1 MQVGA
6 RETLRVPNKLSI
18 ILHRRIAGS
27 PRDGG
32 EHGDAPVLRE
42 GDSRVDDG
50 IMEALATQVLSMT
63 TNAARNPISSG
74 TAAQRILVAVSL
86 ILFAAGLVSARFGM
100 QPEIGL
106 WARWVAVG
114 LFVPVAV
121 RRRSLLVWTFFAMLA
136 GAELGADAPHLAAQT
151 HFIGEVFLRLIR
163 MIVAPLIFGGIVTGI
178 AGHGELRGVG
188 RVAVKSIVYFEIV
201 TTLGL
206 IIGLVAMNV
215 SHAGVGIV
223 LPATVQAIAPAA
235 QQEGWQQLVVNIFPE
250 NIAQAVAQNQIL
262 QVAVF
267 ALLFGVALAQLPES
281 KRAPLLSVLQSLT
294 EAMFRLT
301 GIIMYM
307 APLAAGAAMAFT
319 VGSMGLVTLLPLL
332 KLVVTYYVALGA
344 FVVLAVVPSLLL
356 ARVPLREFATA
367 VAEPAAL
374 GFATTSSEAALPLAM
389 ERMEEFGVPR
399 WIVSFV
405 IPMGYTFNMTGGSVY
420 LSMAALFAAQ
430 AAGISLSLGAQF
442 VMVATLMLTSKG
454 LAGVPRASLVVLM
467 ASAAALH
474 LPAAAVLIILGVDT
488 LMDMGR
494 TAMNVIGNCLAAAV
508 VGSWEGK
515 GEEAV
520 VSGQ

>member
-1 MQVGA
+1 MRDSEIA
-6 RETLRVPNKLSI
+6 ISLRWLGLALFLP
-18 ILHRRIAGS
+18 IA
-27 PRDGG
+27 
-32 EHGDAPVLRE
+32 L
-42 GDSRVDDG
+42 
-50 IMEALATQVLSMT
+50 
-63 TNAARNPISSG
+63 
-74 TAAQRILVAVSL
+74 
-86 ILFAAGLVSARFGM
+86 
-100 QPEIGL
+100 
-106 WARWVAVG
+106 
-114 LFVPVAV
+114 
-121 RRRSLLVWTFFAMLA
+121 RRRSLLLWTFFAMLA
-136 GAELGADAPHLAAQT
+136 GAELGLDAPRFAAQA
-151 HFIGEVFLRLIR
+151 HFIGDIFLRLIR

-188 RVAVKSIVYFEIV
+188 RVAIKSIVYFEIV

-223 LPATVQAIAPAA
+223 LPASVQATAPTAPH
-235 QQEGWQQLVVNIFPE
+235 EGWQQLIVNIFPE

-267 ALLFGVALAQLPES
+267 ALLFGVALATMPEA
-281 KRAPLLSVLQSLT
+281 KRAPMVSVLQSLT

-301 GIIMYM
+301 GILMYI

-319 VGSMGLVTLLPLL
+319 VGSMGMSTLVSLL
-332 KLVVTYYVALGA
+332 KLVITYYAALIA
-344 FVVLAVVPSLLL
+344 FVLLAVVPSLMLV
-356 ARVPLREFATA
+356 RVSLRRFAA
-367 VAEPAAL
+367 AIAEPAAL

-405 IPMGYTFNMTGGSVY
+405 IPMGYSFNMTGGSVY

-430 AAGISLSLGAQF
+430 AAGLHLSLGAQF
-442 VMVATLMLTSKG
+442 VMIATLMLTSKG
-454 LAGVPRASLVVLM
+454 VAGVPRASLVVLM

-508 VGSWEGK
+508 VARWEGQMQET
-515 GEEAV
+515 GNRE
-520 VSGQ
+520 